1 MPCFYKLITCMY
13 KFCRKNLAAPISFP
27 IFDFGES
34 AVHRGWSRVVTP
46 LDDYG
51 RAAPI

>member
-1 MPCFYKLITCMY
+1 MFLQVDNLYVQILLE
-13 KFCRKNLAAPISFP
+13 NLAAPISFP
-27 IFDFGES
+27 IFDFRES